1 MARKEEAVWN
11 RFSGIYDRFM
21 ESDEKAYKEM
31 IDRIKLLLTPNTEVL
46 EVATGTGMITLGLA
60 GKGCHIEAVDFS
72 PKMVDSAQK
81 KARKL
86 GTAGVRFTVQ
96 NALDLKFP
104 SNCFDIVIIANT
116 LHIMP
121 EPEKALREIS
131 RVLKP
136 DGKLIA
142 PTFVHADSK
151 KAAILSKLM
160 SSFTGF
166 RAYHKWTGQSYH
178 AFLKQNGFAIS
189 DFTML
194 KASFPLAYVAAE
206 KA

>member
-1 MARKEEAVWN
+1 MARKEEVVWN

-21 ESDEKAYKEM
+21 KSDEKAYEEM
-31 IDRIKLLLTPNTEVL
+31 IDRIKLLLTPDTEVL
-46 EVATGTGMITLGLA
+46 EVATGTGMIALGLA
-60 GKGCHIEAVDFS
+60 GQGCNIEAVDFS
-72 PKMVDSAQK
+72 PKMVVFAQK

-86 GTAGVRFTVQ
+86 GASEVHFTVQ
-96 NALDLKFP
+96 NALNLKFP

-136 DGKLIA
+136 GGKLIA

-160 SSFTGF
+160 SFTGF

-178 AFLKQNGFAIS
+178 TFLKQNGFAVS
-189 DFTML
+189 DSAML

>member
-21 ESDEKAYKEM
+21 KSDEKGYEEL
-31 IDRIKLLLTPNTEVL
+31 IDRIKLLLTPDTEVL
-46 EVATGTGMITLGLA
+46 EVATGTGMIALGLA
-60 GKGCHIEAVDFS
+60 GQGCHIEAVDFS

-81 KARKL
+81 KARKF

-96 NALDLKFP
+96 NALDLKFS
-104 SNCFDIVIIANT
+104 SNYFDIVIIANT

-136 DGKLIA
+136 GGKLIA
-142 PTFVHADSK
+142 PTFVHANSK

-160 SSFTGF
+160 SFTGF
-166 RAYHKWTGQSYH
+166 RTYHKWTGQSYH
-178 AFLKQNGFAIS
+178 AFLKQNGFDVS
-189 DFTML
+189 DSAML
-194 KASFPLAYVAAE
+194 KASFPLAYVEAE

>member
-21 ESDEKAYKEM
+21 KSDEKAYKEM
-31 IDRIKLLLTPNTEVL
+31 IDRIKLLLTPYTEVL
-46 EVATGTGMITLGLA
+46 DVATGTGMIVLGLA
-60 GKGCHIEAVDFS
+60 GQGCYIEAVDFS

-81 KARKL
+81 KARKF

-121 EPEKALREIS
+121 GPEKALREIS

-136 DGKLIA
+136 GGKLIA
-142 PTFVHADSK
+142 PTFVHANSK

-160 SSFTGF
+160 SFTGF
-166 RAYHKWTGQSYH
+166 RAHHKWTGQSYH
-178 AFLKQNGFAIS
+178 AFLKQNGFAVS
-189 DFTML
+189 DFAML